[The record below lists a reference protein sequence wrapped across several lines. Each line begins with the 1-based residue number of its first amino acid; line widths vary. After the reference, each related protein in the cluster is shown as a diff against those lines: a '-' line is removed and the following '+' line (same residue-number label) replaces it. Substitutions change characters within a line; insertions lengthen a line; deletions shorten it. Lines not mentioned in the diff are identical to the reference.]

1 MNGRNVAKWAPVR
14 NQGRFVRCLCRS
26 VRHGWAVIK
35 LLSRWISSLEFFGF
49 RQQRRFHRGRVC
61 MSPSKKRRDFHRASA
76 HATRQ
81 NASDRKQGRSSASRC
96 SSRRRRALSL
106 AWRADGHS
114 TVPSDKVWLFYRL
127 ALAAKTGT
135 GVLGEF
141 LCNSLPVQPPVRTR
155 QRDVFPLALLGG
167 SMLKPVGMTSGRWS
181 VLLQFINVVIG
192 ILNWLHGIKQTVPT
206 GKHTFAQQAVL
217 KNIVDRTVW
226 TLTRLQHAQ
235 DGWERFV
242 PDFVPGFTAGTT
254 SFQDLVADRV
264 DNLQAAGLCD
274 PLPHLPAHVR
284 ASLATPEGILD
295 NSDDSLRVFESFSL
309 RARKTNMQNWLSS
322 SCGVVS

>member
-1 MNGRNVAKWAPVR
+1 
-14 NQGRFVRCLCRS
+14 
-26 VRHGWAVIK
+26 
-35 LLSRWISSLEFFGF
+35 
-49 RQQRRFHRGRVC
+49 
-61 MSPSKKRRDFHRASA
+61 
-76 HATRQ
+76 
-81 NASDRKQGRSSASRC
+81 
-96 SSRRRRALSL
+96 
-106 AWRADGHS
+106 
-114 TVPSDKVWLFYRL
+114 
-127 ALAAKTGT
+127 
-135 GVLGEF
+135 
-141 LCNSLPVQPPVRTR
+141 
-155 QRDVFPLALLGG
+155 
-167 SMLKPVGMTSGRWS
+167 MLKPVDMTSGRWS

-295 NSDDSLRVFESFSL
+295 NSDDSLRVFEPFSL